1 MNLSPHSEFYKAEVK
16 FMRIAISTDGDFV
29 SAHFGRCPSFT
40 IVDIE
45 DSKIAKQEVIENPG
59 HEPGRIPQFLH
70 EKGVKYIVCGG
81 MGMRA
86 VGFFNEFKIQ
96 TIVGI
101 SGRIDETTEKLQKGT
116 LEGGESLCAPGA
128 GKGYG
133 LDKTECDSPEQD
145 NCEHEER

>member
-1 MNLSPHSEFYKAEVK
+1 
-16 FMRIAISTDGDFV
+16 MRVAISTDGEFV

-45 DSKIAKQEVIENPG
+45 NDKVTKKEVVGNPG
-59 HEPGRIPQFLH
+59 HQPGFIPQFLH
-70 EKGVKYIVCGG
+70 EKGVNSIIAGG

-86 VGFFNEFKIQ
+86 TGFFNEFSIE

-101 SGRIDETTEKLQKGT
+101 SGKVSEVIEEILKGT
-116 LEGGESLCAPGA
+116 LKGGESLCKPGA

-133 LDKTECDSPEQD
+133 VEKSECDHPNEKD
-145 NCEHEER
+145 C